1 MTTTDEIVHIVPSG
15 RILKVLAEIEFVPW
29 QCLAE
34 LIDNAFDE
42 FLEME
47 RAEAQT
53 EDPPRI
59 SVELP
64 SRADGTIVI
73 RDNGR
78 GMRLEQVTNAVR
90 AGYSTN
96 DPFSKLGL
104 FGMGFNV
111 ATGRLGD
118 VTTILSTRAGDPEW
132 VGVEIDVSGMGDDF
146 AVPVRRV
153 AKDDLAEHGTRIEI
167 SRLNGAGRHF
177 NRGPNRT
184 RVRNQLGGIYAH
196 LLNERGYELLIDDI
210 PVKPW
215 RHCVWGEERSVLR
228 GGQRVP
234 AVIQIDEPLTP
245 IPVCDACGTLQQP
258 EPDRCPQCGGES
270 FADRE
275 RRIHGWLG
283 IARELDSKE
292 YGLDFLRNGRKI
304 LRFDKSLFTWSD
316 PEDPTGASAVEY
328 PIELPANLGR
338 IVGEI
343 HLDHVPVRYTK
354 DSFDTGDR
362 SWRYAVS
369 VIRGDTSLLPRKA
382 AQAGDEPNTSPL
394 ARLFAAY
401 RRNDAGVAHLTVG
414 DGARRKD
421 TSEWVR
427 RFHEGDPDYATDAR
441 WWEAAVEHDRLKP
454 LIAAEKERGKRQA
467 QEKGEAVDEDP
478 TREFLDPPTPPIPRE
493 DQPEGGASLAPAGAA
508 DETPGDPPTRPTPPV
523 APVPFAQQVE
533 ALIAAGRPMPELKA
547 EYAARGVPGQ
557 PVPLEAYAVT
567 GRAVRTEDGTRTPVL
582 LVGRPKGAFVAL
594 VDLDHDLFRAFDD
607 DPADLVIMALAQQM
621 LIRRNATVPIAA
633 VVAELKDRYL
643 PGRAI
648 DTGRLQPEASQLLGD
663 IQRRMVDCVADDPAR
678 PWDHALAEHERGAT
692 AERIATVLRTDDTE
706 AVIAGGD
713 YLPIMPASAVP
724 RAVSQWPE
732 AFFDGK
738 LFSAPYANLDVAPAE
753 QVLAKVTGYLN
764 DAAWLA
770 TAPSSP
776 SREELARARLS
787 LQLLPFELAVAP

>member
-42 FLEME
+42 FLEIDRGGLATEE
-47 RAEAQT
+47 R
-53 EDPPRI
+53 PRV

-64 SRADGTIVI
+64 GRADGTIVI

-78 GMRLEQVTNAVR
+78 GMRLEQVKNAVR

-132 VGVEIDVSGMGDDF
+132 VGVEIDVSEMGDDF

-153 AKDDLAEHGTRIEI
+153 AKDDPAEHGTSIEI
-167 SRLNGAGRHF
+167 TRLNGAGRHF

-196 LLNERGYELLIDDI
+196 LLNERGYELLIDGI
-210 PVKPW
+210 EVKPW
-215 RHCVWGEERSVLR
+215 RHCVWGEDRSVLR

-234 AVIQIDEPLTP
+234 ALIPIDEELTP
-245 IPVCDACGTLQQP
+245 TPVCDDCGTLQQP
-258 EPDRCPQCGGES
+258 DPDRCAQCGGQS
-270 FADRE
+270 FSDRE
-275 RRIHGWLG
+275 RRVRGWIG

-316 PEDPTGASAVEY
+316 PEDATGASAVEY

-362 SWRYAVS
+362 SWRHAVA
-369 VIRGDTSLLPRKA
+369 VVRGETSLRPRKA
-382 AQAGDEPNTSPL
+382 AAAGDEPNTSPL

-401 RRNDAGVAHLTVG
+401 RRNDAGAANLTVG
-414 DGARRKD
+414 DGVRRKD

-427 RFHEGDPDYATDAR
+427 RFHEGDPEYEDDSR
-441 WWEAAVEHDRLKP
+441 WWAAAVEHDRLKL
-454 LIAAEKERGKRQA
+454 LIAAEAERQKRRA
-467 QEKGEAVDEDP
+467 GEEAAAVGEDP
-478 TREFLDPPTPPIPRE
+478 TREFLDPPQPASSAPRDSQDGRGTPPT
-493 DQPEGGASLAPAGAA
+493 QTTPA
-508 DETPGDPPTRPTPPV
+508 EPPS
-523 APVPFAQQVE
+523 APVPFAQRVE

-567 GRAVRTEDGTRTPVL
+567 GHSVRTEDGVSTPVL
-582 LVGRPKGAFVAL
+582 LVGRPRGAFVAL
-594 VDLDHDLFRAFDD
+594 VDLDHDLFRVFDD
-607 DPADLVIMALAQQM
+607 DPADLVLMALAQQM
-621 LIRRNATVPIAA
+621 LVRRGASVPIAA

-643 PGRAI
+643 SGRAI
-648 DTGRLQPEASQLLGD
+648 DAGRLQPEASQILSD
-663 IQRRMVDCVADDPAR
+663 IQRRMVDCVSDDPAR
-678 PWDHALAEHERGAT
+678 PWSRALAEHERGAT

-706 AVIAGGD
+706 TVIASGD

-724 RAVSQWPE
+724 RAVGQWPE

-738 LFSAPYANLDVAPAE
+738 LFSAPYANLDAAPAE

-787 LQLLPFELAVAP
+787 LQLLPFELAAGA